1 MPSPNVRPGPDLAR
15 QRVIDG
21 FAAAIARSGY
31 AAATI
36 ADIVRHARV
45 SKRTF
50 YEHFPDKEACL
61 LAAYEAATRDILAA
75 MQVAFAARAGDGWLA
90 QLEAALD
97 AYVTVLEEN
106 PRLTRTCLV
115 EIVAAGPRA
124 RKLRRE
130 VHAAF
135 ADVLRGLVD
144 AARAHHPDLRPISPP
159 LALAVVAGIDELLL
173 AQVERGPRERLAD
186 LRRDAFELLHAVIT
200 RAALPRAR

>member
-1 MPSPNVRPGPDLAR
+1 MPREIAAR
-15 QRVIDG
+15 DRVLDG

-36 ADIVRHARV
+36 AEIVRAARV

-61 LAAYEAATRDILAA
+61 LAAYETATRAILAA
-75 MQVAFAARAGDGWLA
+75 MQDAFAAHEGDGWLA

-97 AYVTVLEEN
+97 AYVTALEEN

-115 EIVAAGPRA
+115 EMLAAGPRA

-135 ADVLRGLVD
+135 GDALCAFVD
-144 AARAHHPDLRPISPP
+144 AVRARDPEVRPISAP
-159 LALAVVAGIDELLL
+159 LALALVAGIDELLL
-173 AQVERGPRERLAD
+173 AQVERGPQHRLAD
-186 LRRDAFELLHAVIT
+186 LRRDAFELLHAVLA
-200 RAALPRAR
+200 RPAPPRDRRRV